1 MGWDGMGGFVGENMF
16 FTSCKFAKVEMVFFP
31 KNIQQNADDVH
42 SDNIYSDSTY
52 ECRFFKS

>member
-1 MGWDGMGGFVGENMF
+1 MGGFVGENMF